1 MGSVVVHMSQT
12 FGVKSLP
19 ASLSVLI
26 PLLEAHHF
34 WPNEPGRS
42 NVSNTITEY
51 KSLWGWNNALCFDD
65 SGLPPTLVTQGL
77 SDGVP
82 HRESLNHLIPTAD
95 TDNASGRQSGHIS
108 TSNIVTHEQSD
119 TTEVDVPA
127 QALRND
133 TDISQDDI
141 LLGNTPD
148 QLRDYLALLQGNE
161 R

>member
-34 WPNEPGRS
+34 WPNEPGQS
-42 NVSNTITEY
+42 NVSDTITEY

-65 SGLPPTLVTQGL
+65 SGLVPMLVTQGL
-77 SDGVP
+77 LDDVP
-82 HRESLNHLIPTAD
+82 PRESLNHLIPTAD
-95 TDNASGRQSGHIS
+95 PDNTSGRQSGQIS
-108 TSNIVTHEQSD
+108 TSNIVTHEQPD
-119 TTEVDVPA
+119 TTGIDVPA
-127 QALRND
+127 QAVPND
-133 TDISQDDI
+133 SDISQDDI